1 MPLRAGGLGLSSQS
15 GALGLALLGHAAAR
29 RMGVSSFLAL
39 GNRADVSTN
48 DVLEHFADDDR
59 TTVVAFYVESFGN
72 PRRFSQV
79 ARRVSRRKPILA
91 VKGTQPRDGDAA
103 PGRLRIAAAL
113 TDAALTEALFSQAGV
128 LRVESDADAVRRRR
142 AARAPAAARRAARWA
157 SSRTPAGWARWRPTR
172 RRRAGCR
179 WRG

>member
-1 MPLRAGGLGLSSQS
+1 
-15 GALGLALLGHAAAR
+15 
-29 RMGVSSFLAL
+29 MGVSSFLAL

-91 VKGTQPRDGDAA
+91 VKGGAPPRR
-103 PGRLRIAAAL
+103 PR
-113 TDAALTEALFSQAGV
+113 
-128 LRVESDADAVRRRR
+128 
-142 AARAPAAARRAARWA
+142 ARARCGSPAR
-157 SSRTPAGWARWRPTR
+157 
-172 RRRAGCR
+172 
-179 WRG
+179 